1 MNRLPVLIGLMSASL
16 ILWPG
21 CATKKEGCPG
31 KCKTPCSAPCKT
43 PCGHSATA
51 AHEASHQPPCQAD
64 WESAAHF
71 GDPMKLSDADAVC
84 ARKVLEDPD
93 NYDGQFIRVRGKVAS
108 VCAKHGCSLRLGDA
122 TGKETVFVKFTCP
135 FKDRLIPMEAVGKRA
150 LVEGTLQVDDISEEE
165 ARHYKEAAG
174 ASPDEIAKI
183 VGPQKTVRMTS
194 RSARIA
200 GLEPATD

>member
-1 MNRLPVLIGLMSASL
+1 MMPFQTMQLKQIKSLPLPPAGDTA
-16 ILWPG
+16 G
-21 CATKKEGCPG
+21 
-31 KCKTPCSAPCKT
+31 AP
-43 PCGHSATA
+43 
-51 AHEASHQPPCQAD
+51 
-64 WESAAHF
+64 
-71 GDPMKLSDADAVC
+71 
-84 ARKVLEDPD
+84 R
-93 NYDGQFIRVRGKVAS
+93 
-108 VCAKHGCSLRLGDA
+108 
-122 TGKETVFVKFTCP
+122 GKETVFVKFTCP

-150 LVEGTLQVDDISEEE
+150 LVEGTLQVEDISEEQ